1 MVRKNISLKN
11 KIQYNIII
19 YMAETEAVIFFHYS
33 FTLFFLNFK
42 DSLCSVNPEKFKL
55 NQILCRIDIFFIFNL
70 KQFLI

>member
-1 MVRKNISLKN
+1 
-11 KIQYNIII
+11 
-19 YMAETEAVIFFHYS
+19 MAETEAVIFFHYS